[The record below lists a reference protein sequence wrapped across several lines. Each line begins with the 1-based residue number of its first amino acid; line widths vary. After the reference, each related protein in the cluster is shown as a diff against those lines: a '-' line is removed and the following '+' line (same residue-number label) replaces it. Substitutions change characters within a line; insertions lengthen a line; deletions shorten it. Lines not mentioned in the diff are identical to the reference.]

1 MKEWITRP
9 LRDKHDGAGGEEEGR
24 EARWKAKRVAVIGK
38 ARVWQEKEEDL
49 RARIGVSLRW
59 SSYESAK
66 EGGCTVA
73 R

>member
-1 MKEWITRP
+1 
-9 LRDKHDGAGGEEEGR
+9 
-24 EARWKAKRVAVIGK
+24 VIGK
-38 ARVWQEKEEDL
+38 ARVWQEKEEDI